1 MWVIRG
7 DRALPLLPLSPE
19 EQPWHSS
26 QYAALPAVYVQNA
39 SLEIA
44 WSDVALERGTIAGNS
59 ILPFLTEGMEGVD
72 VNDEQDWWLAA
83 HLLESGQAALPLV
96 PNAPYSSN

>member
-1 MWVIRG
+1 
-7 DRALPLLPLSPE
+7 
-19 EQPWHSS
+19 
-26 QYAALPAVYVQNA
+26 
-39 SLEIA
+39 
-44 WSDVALERGTIAGNS
+44 
-59 ILPFLTEGMEGVD
+59 MEGVD